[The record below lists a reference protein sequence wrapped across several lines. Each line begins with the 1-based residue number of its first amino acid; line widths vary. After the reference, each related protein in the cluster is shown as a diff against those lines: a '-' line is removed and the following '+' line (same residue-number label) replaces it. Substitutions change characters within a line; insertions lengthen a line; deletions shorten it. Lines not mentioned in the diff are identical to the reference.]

1 MVAVTAGSGVG
12 LGLMIMLFG
21 AFSQSEKTPTAA
33 RPVTDGPLQRLGN
46 FIAPATGP
54 FAKERRQAIAI
65 GAPIVGAGMWLLTR
79 VPIFG
84 ILAAVFIVLTP
95 TLVLPDA
102 GRKEHLARLRAL
114 DAWIRGIS
122 ARMRSGISLDQALSS
137 SIRDVDVLGPQLH
150 RMAAA
155 IAAGMPS
162 SVAVRAF
169 ADEIGDGTFDFACQK
184 LILVS
189 GRSAEGLGE
198 ALDSLASAVTK
209 RVEARQAIEVE
220 RARPMA
226 TARMAIILGLLMFIL
241 FPLMQPGFIEPYR
254 TITGQAVFTVL
265 IGCGIGCLM
274 WTRSIARMDPEP
286 RLFGP
291 EAAKA
296 PSSGQ
301 GSFFGIGGSK
311 S

>member
-1 MVAVTAGSGVG
+1 M
-12 LGLMIMLFG
+12 LLLFG
-21 AFSQSEKTPTAA
+21 AFSQNSEKTPAAA
-33 RPVTDGPLQRLGN
+33 RPVSDGPLQRLGD

-54 FAKERRQAIAI
+54 YAKERRQAIAI
-65 GAPIVGAGMWLLTR
+65 GAPIVGAAMWLITR

-84 ILAAVFIVLTP
+84 LLAAVFIILTP
-95 TLVLPDA
+95 ALVLPDA

-137 SIRDVDVLGPQLH
+137 STRDVDILGPQL
-150 RMAAA
+150 RQMAAA

-162 SVAVRAF
+162 SVAIRAF
-169 ADEIGDGTFDFACQK
+169 ADDIGDGTFDFACQK
-184 LILVS
+184 LMLVA
-189 GRSAEGLGE
+189 GRSTEGLGE
-198 ALDSLASAVTK
+198 ALDSLAVAVTK

-254 TITGQAVFTVL
+254 TLTGQAVFTVL
-265 IGCGIGCLM
+265 IGAGIGCLM

-296 PSSGQ
+296 PASGQ
-301 GSFFGIGGSK
+301 GSFFGLGGTK
-311 S
+311 R